1 MTARICPIFVTPKIF
16 DPTVV
21 TFISAQSKASHTEK
35 IKRRK
40 RKSDEKLSSIFYFQL
55 KDGQKIILYYLQS
68 YGAFVSNDE
77 DYYVPLSDEDMR
89 KIERIIK
96 NNS

>member
-1 MTARICPIFVTPKIF
+1 MLTSYSV
-16 DPTVV
+16 
-21 TFISAQSKASHTEK
+21 QSKGIRGQIVPIHDSQ
-35 IKRRK
+35 
-40 RKSDEKLSSIFYFQL
+40 LSTIFYFQL